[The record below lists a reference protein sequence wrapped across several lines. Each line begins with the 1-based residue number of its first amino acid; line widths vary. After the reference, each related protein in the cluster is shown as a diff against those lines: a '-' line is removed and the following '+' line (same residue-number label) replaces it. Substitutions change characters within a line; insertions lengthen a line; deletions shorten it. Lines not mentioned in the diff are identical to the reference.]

1 MEQEL
6 DIKYIQIAEL
16 SQNIE
21 RLNEIIQLH
30 QQTTRNQSMIRQ
42 YQFKRQEFIEELK
55 SMLES
60 LQLRVSLAMA
70 S

>member
-21 RLNEIIQLH
+21 RLNESIELH
-30 QQTTRNQSMIRQ
+30 QKTTRNQSMIR
-42 YQFKRQEFIEELK
+42 
-55 SMLES
+55 
-60 LQLRVSLAMA
+60 
-70 S
+70 